1 MPATTMHESGQGS
14 AAQTTYSVRDPNSTS
29 VLDDVPEFT
38 RQRPGGIF
46 VVITG
51 PDRGEQAV
59 LSADPITVGSAPSC
73 ELVLSDRTVSRRHV
87 TASLENGQVVVRDLS
102 STNGSYTHGSRFKE
116 IAIGYGAELK
126 LGKTVLKFLPQEEI
140 VEPQESSEENFG
152 ELLGCDAKMR
162 RLFGL
167 LRDIAP
173 SDTTVLIEGETGTGK
188 ELIAEEIHRHS
199 RRAAGPF
206 VIFDCGAVPRELI
219 ESTLFGHVKG
229 AFTGAIADR
238 KGAFAEANGG
248 TIFLDEIGE
257 LALDLQ
263 PALLRALDK
272 RAVRRVGSNAYEQ
285 VDVRVIAATNR
296 DLREE
301 VARKAFRE
309 DLFYRLAVIRVHLPA
324 LRERG
329 RDIDVLTE
337 HFMRQF
343 SPERGL
349 NLPPSELQRLRSYAW
364 PGNVRELRNV
374 IERACVLSKG
384 QSLNIEDALGDEIQA
399 PLSIGFRMGLPFKEA
414 KGQLVEQFEREYIVD
429 LMKRHRMNLSAAARE
444 AQIDRKHLREL
455 LRKYGLD
462 NRVEL
467 GDGH

>member
-1 MPATTMHESGQGS
+1 MVLG
-14 AAQTTYSVRDPNSTS
+14 AQRQQPVARYPGRERLQQAGGGVEVALAVAV
-29 VLDDVPEFT
+29 VLVGEQIEAGPLVQDLDGE
-38 RQRPGGIF
+38 GGIGLSRGLER
-46 VVITG
+46 VVEGVRGAAAIARLAGDDAVSEADTRDEPRVFAAGDELAG
-51 PDRGEQAV
+51 PVDVHLRVAAV
-59 LSADPITVGSAPSC
+59 A
-73 ELVLSDRTVSRRHV
+73 
-87 TASLENGQVVVRDLS
+87 
-102 STNGSYTHGSRFKE
+102 
-116 IAIGYGAELK
+116 
-126 LGKTVLKFLPQEEI
+126 
-140 VEPQESSEENFG
+140 VE
-152 ELLGCDAKMR
+152 AR
-162 RLFGL
+162 RLDL
-167 LRDIAP
+167 
-173 SDTTVLIEGETGTGK
+173 
-188 ELIAEEIHRHS
+188 
-199 RRAAGPF
+199 
-206 VIFDCGAVPRELI
+206 
-219 ESTLFGHVKG
+219 
-229 AFTGAIADR
+229 
-238 KGAFAEANGG
+238 
-248 TIFLDEIGE
+248 GE

-272 RAVRRVGSNAYEQ
+272 RAVRRVGGNAYEQ

-301 VARKAFRE
+301 VARKSFRE

-337 HFMRQF
+337 HFIRQF

-349 NLPPSELQRLRSYAW
+349 QLPPSELQRLRSYAW

-384 QSLNIEDALGDEIQA
+384 QSLNVEDALGDEIQA

-462 NRVEL
+462 TRVEL
-467 GDGH
+467 PDGH